1 MVENFES
8 FICVALPKKF
18 KSLTVE
24 EQLFLAS
31 ITSISLFRL
40 LVYFVIES
48 LQSAELFQEWLWST
62 MWKFISNCYFEFFML
77 VMEWEM
83 ELLIET
89 SLVQKLNELKQFIRN
104 ENVALKYAQFN
115 LCLSRF

>member
-1 MVENFES
+1 
-8 FICVALPKKF
+8 
-18 KSLTVE
+18 
-24 EQLFLAS
+24 
-31 ITSISLFRL
+31 
-40 LVYFVIES
+40 
-48 LQSAELFQEWLWST
+48 
-62 MWKFISNCYFEFFML
+62 ML

-89 SLVQKLNELKQFIRN
+89 SLVQKLNELKQFIRD